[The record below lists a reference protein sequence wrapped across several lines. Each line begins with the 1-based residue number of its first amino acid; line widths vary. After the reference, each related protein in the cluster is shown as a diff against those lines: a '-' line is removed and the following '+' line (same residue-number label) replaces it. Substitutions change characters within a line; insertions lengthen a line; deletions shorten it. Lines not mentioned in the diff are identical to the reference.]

1 MKYYANVI
9 DLSELPDSVL
19 VLVMGDWFDRDDVIV
34 SDKQVDDIW
43 VRICGE
49 SEEVIKERVDMLK
62 SQKAV
67 RCGGGVRIRKV
78 RRSTTHR

>member
-9 DLSELPDSVL
+9 DLSELPDGVL
-19 VLVMGDWFDRDDVIV
+19 VLVMGDWFDRTDVIV
-34 SDKQVDDIW
+34 SDKEVDEIW

-49 SEEVIKERVDMLK
+49 SEEVIKERVEMLK

-78 RRSTTHR
+78 KR

>member
-49 SEEVIKERVDMLK
+49 SEEVIKERVEMLK

-67 RCGGGVRIRKV
+67 RCGRGVRVRKV
-78 RRSTTHR
+78 KR